1 MKIRN
6 RIGRAAKYG
15 AFLLI
20 FSGGAFAAQLKE
32 NTADVQ
38 QVVNVPGMAITINP
52 GGRGCVGNEIW
63 EPTENGCSDIAYQR
77 NTSRV
82 VRVTPDTSWL
92 NIGAAP
98 NATQVTAE
106 VRTADGKPSKAGI
119 PVSWGTTKGQLSTA
133 TTVTNSNGLTYLTI
147 SSVEQ
152 TRGGAGTIT
161 ASAKAGGANSPINFS
176 TTARVVSLTPSPASV
191 IADGTTSSQLLAT
204 LQYANGNPVGAG
216 EPVTWSTNLGTIFAA
231 DSVTNGSSQATAR
244 IASSVQGY
252 ASPAAHTLG
261 YMTTGV
267 NFTTPSIAPKILS
280 ASARNTW
287 FYTCES
293 FLQGTEKGVAAT
305 LWFSGENVQTWT
317 ITIPWKDYKGRP
329 GSAFIWSGP
338 GTATSWTSPY
348 KKGVELNFEPYA
360 YGWMEGFLLEATSP
374 SGEKTSVHVYD
385 FMTADCYNYSGP
397 SG

>member
-1 MKIRN
+1 MRCCSSSAE
-6 RIGRAAKYG
+6 G
-15 AFLLI
+15 L
-20 FSGGAFAAQLKE
+20 FAAPLKE
-32 NTADVQ
+32 NTADIQ

-52 GGRGCVGNEIW
+52 GGRGCVGNEVW

-98 NATQVTAE
+98 DATQVTAE
-106 VRTADGKPSKAGI
+106 VRTADGKLSKAGI
-119 PVSWGTTKGQLSTA
+119 PVSWGTTKGQLST
-133 TTVTNSNGLTYLTI
+133 TNTVTNGNGLTHLTI

-216 EPVTWSTNLGTIFAA
+216 EPVRWSTNLGTIFAA
-231 DSVTNGSSQATAR
+231 DSATNGNSQAFAR

-267 NFTTPSIAPKILS
+267 NFTTPSIAPKIVN
-280 ASARNTW
+280 ASARGVW
-287 FYTCES
+287 FYTCEN
-293 FLQGTEKGVAAT
+293 FLQGSSKGVAAT

-317 ITIPWKDYKGRP
+317 ITIPWKDNKGRP
-329 GSAFIWSGP
+329 GSALIWSGP
-338 GTATSWTSPY
+338 GTATSWTSPW
-348 KKGVELNFEPYA
+348 KDGVTLNFVPYQSSWDA
-360 YGWMEGFLLEATSP
+360 FLIEATSP
-374 SGEKTSVHVYD
+374 SGQKTSTLVKD
-385 FMTADCYNYSGP
+385 FLSADCYNYSGP